1 MEATALRVLYANG
14 GVVETQ
20 QKLYR
25 EVMEQ
30 IGWEKESFRVS
41 PGKMREVLLTSKK
54 IQVEIRYA
62 ARSLAKALKGCPV
75 CRQPVTEIHNQT
87 LDSGRVVAGYK
98 CTSCSFWTPIR
109 RRVPARYIFRV
120 ST

>member
-1 MEATALRVLYANG
+1 VLYANG
-14 GVVETQ
+14 GVIETQ
-20 QKLYR
+20 EKLYR

-30 IGWEKESFRVS
+30 IGWQKESFRVS
-41 PGKMREVLLTSKK
+41 PAKMREILLSSKK

-62 ARSLAKALKGCPV
+62 TKPLARPLKGCPV
-75 CRQPVTEIHNQT
+75 CRRPVREIHNQT

-98 CTSCSFWTPIR
+98 CTACTFWTPIR

-120 ST
+120 GS